1 MAVLQNYQLKGTSDN
16 DCNNPITPRLPF
28 KIHFRGD
35 NVAELK
41 RVNVRIRPKLYDVL
55 KAKAEERGLS
65 MNAMYILALESYI
78 QQLVVTDNLEDLIK
92 ANEELNK
99 NK

>member
-1 MAVLQNYQLKGTSDN
+1 MT
-16 DCNNPITPRLPF
+16 
-28 KIHFRGD
+28 
-35 NVAELK
+35 ELK

-99 NK
+99 QK